1 MKRKHET
8 ITLILNTAVILFLN
22 IANLIEYLDT
32 GYLGGTFSNVCF
44 LGGDVCIIIA
54 WVTYF
59 LKRKKNA

>member
-1 MKRKHET
+1 MKKKHET
-8 ITLILNTAVILFLN
+8 ITMIICTAVILILS

-32 GYLGGTFSNVCF
+32 GYIGSTFSNVF
-44 LGGDVCIIIA
+44 FIGGDVCIIIA